1 MTEMVLSHSRES
13 GNPGLKMSEDI
24 RSDSIGLLNIKSEK
38 SLYIINRGANYKA
51 SCCLHNEQ

>member
-1 MTEMVLSHSRES
+1 MVLSHSRES

-51 SCCLHNEQ
+51 SCYLHNEQ